1 VESRGI
7 IIVLAV
13 LSVLFPDYGIYFV
26 AVAMLFVVAR
36 AAVASRK
43 KSEWDKKSVELLF
56 RLGSLTDLNEGR
68 IADEMKNFECFR
80 IFSEKFRK
88 TSKLEFPKFGWR
100 SSVVGTALK
109 SALETGNVKILSKAL
124 EQISIQE
131 QAISEASSALSSQK
145 YTLLASIAISS
156 GILGLISSVSG
167 TSYLYYVLAQSLISA
182 FWINSFENS
191 IYESILFSLPLSL
204 SGYFLA
210 LRFV

>member
-1 VESRGI
+1 M
-7 IIVLAV
+7 LAV

-26 AVAMLFVVAR
+26 AVAMMVVVAR
-36 AAVASRK
+36 AALASRR

-56 RLGSLTDLNEGR
+56 RLGSITDLNEDR
-68 IADEMKNFECFR
+68 IADEMKTFDCFR
-80 IFSEKFRK
+80 IFSDKFRK

-100 SSVVGTALK
+100 SNVVGTALR
-109 SALETGNVKILSKAL
+109 SALETGNVKILPKAL
-124 EQISIQE
+124 EQISLQE

-167 TSYLYYVLAQSLISA
+167 TSYLYYVLIQSLISA